1 MIKLN
6 LPAFDYK
13 LKKADGKVWIF
24 DGIRKKYVVLTPEE
38 WVRQHF
44 VHYLIYVLSYPKA
57 LVKIE
62 GSLRYNKLAKRSDI
76 VVFSRTGTPW
86 MVVECK
92 APDIEINESTALQ
105 VSVYN
110 NALKA
115 KYVVITNGV
124 KHLCFEVSSRNK
136 SLSTLPQY
144 PD

>member
-1 MIKLN
+1 M
-6 LPAFDYK
+6 
-13 LKKADGKVWIF
+13 
-24 DGIRKKYVVLTPEE
+24 LTPEE

-44 VHYLIYVLSYPKA
+44 VHYLTYELSYPKA

-62 GSLRYNKLAKRSDI
+62 GGLRYNQLAKRSDI
-76 VVFSRTGTPW
+76 VVFNRTGDPW

-92 APDIEINESTALQ
+92 APEIEINESTALQ

-110 NALKA
+110 NVLKA
-115 KYVVITNGV
+115 KYVVISNGL
-124 KHLCFEVSSRNK
+124 KHLCFEVSSGNK